1 MNELYLVFIYLM
13 NLYFIV
19 IFKMLKNTFIYL
31 I

>member
-1 MNELYLVFIYLM
+1 MNELYLVCIYLM

-19 IFKMLKNTFIYL
+19 IFKMLKNIFIYL

>member
-19 IFKMLKNTFIYL
+19 IFKMLKNIFIYL

>member
-19 IFKMLKNTFIYL
+19 IFKMLNIFIYL

>member
-19 IFKMLKNTFIYL
+19 IFKMLKIYL
-31 I
+31 SI

>member
-13 NLYFIV
+13 KLYFIV
-19 IFKMLKNTFIYL
+19 IFKMLKNIFIYL